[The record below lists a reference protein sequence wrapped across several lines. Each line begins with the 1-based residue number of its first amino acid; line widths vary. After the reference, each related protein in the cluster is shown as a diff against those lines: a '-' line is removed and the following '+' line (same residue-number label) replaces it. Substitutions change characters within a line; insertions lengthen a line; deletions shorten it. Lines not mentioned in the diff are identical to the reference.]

1 MRSVWRHEYSA
12 ALARFRRSIREA
24 RDEFER
30 ECRSACSRGN
40 VYSKTFRE
48 AFGRT
53 RPPRLLPP
61 LERPDGTYTTTH
73 LESAALLLRSQ
84 IAVDDA
90 REDLPEHAA
99 VRSLAEEPYGPD
111 NDDVPFTEAEV
122 RAVLAGMPSRSSPG
136 PDEITPRL
144 MRGLF
149 DAHTTFVMHVFNSA
163 LRLGHFPR
171 CWRRGRIIFL
181 PKPDRPPQRT
191 TSYRP
196 ICVNSIFGKV
206 LERLLNGR
214 LYHFMWRNGHVHANQ
229 FGFTHGRSAVS
240 ALVRLKERLA
250 ELKAARTPAVMMAL
264 DFQGAF
270 DSVWHPGVLR
280 FFRERRVPAN
290 LYHLLRTFLRDRS
303 VVFISHAGEIEA
315 HPSLGSPQ
323 GSPLSPML
331 WNVTI
336 HDLLDLPL
344 PTGITLQ
351 AYADDTVIV
360 VPAQNRDALAE
371 LGSRVLG
378 QVIGWAAAA
387 RVVVSR
393 EKTFCLLFSNGH
405 RGMEKNRPPIRVTSG
420 DRGLA
425 YKDAIRVLGVV
436 FDGRLS
442 FFKHADHLRE
452 KAEVTVAKIAALA
465 QMQGGRLRPEQ
476 KTSLYRSV
484 FLPGVMY
491 ASPVWWDR
499 TRPDCRLRSRLASI
513 QRAAM
518 LALLGAYRTTRTA
531 ALQVLLNA
539 PPIALELERANAE
552 YDLVVK
558 RTPVLF
564 GDISFTPDEIMPPV
578 DVWQD
583 HPAARMYYGY
593 CRLTRDG
600 ARRLARAP
608 GLHVYTDGSYTDRTA
623 GAAFVMLGPGDRVA
637 ATGRYRVERAT
648 SAYCAEVTAMI
659 EALHYI
665 RDTRVTA
672 DVRIYT
678 DSLSLL
684 QTLSRDRTADG
695 RVYAIKT
702 ALRDIA
708 ARAKIWLYHVPGH
721 SGVFGNELADFL
733 ASRAAVR
740 GQARRT
746 LLTPRAVR
754 AALRRQERLRWA
766 REWTENSADTYLYRW
781 VPRVSEVP
789 AWFPPNRALVT
800 LLTGHGRF
808 VSYFHRFN
816 LIRDP
821 HCACGQV
828 CDGVDHYIFQCPIT
842 RHLTGR
848 LQTREDFDNKRYEA
862 LLVRP
867 QNRALLIRLVRVVSQ
882 SIPDVG

>member
-1 MRSVWRHEYSA
+1 MRRRYQRARDDSMRSVWRHEYSA
-12 ALARFRRSIREA
+12 ALARFRRSISEA

-90 REDLPEHAA
+90 RKDLPEHAA

-122 RAVLAGMPSRSSPG
+122 RAVLARMPSRSSPG

-149 DAHTTFVMHVFNSA
+149 DAHA
-163 LRLGHFPR
+163 P
-171 CWRRGRIIFL
+171 
-181 PKPDRPPQRT
+181 
-191 TSYRP
+191 
-196 ICVNSIFGKV
+196 
-206 LERLLNGR
+206 
-214 LYHFMWRNGHVHANQ
+214 
-229 FGFTHGRSAVS
+229 
-240 ALVRLKERLA
+240 
-250 ELKAARTPAVMMAL
+250 
-264 DFQGAF
+264 
-270 DSVWHPGVLR
+270 
-280 FFRERRVPAN
+280 
-290 LYHLLRTFLRDRS
+290 
-303 VVFISHAGEIEA
+303 
-315 HPSLGSPQ
+315 
-323 GSPLSPML
+323 
-331 WNVTI
+331 
-336 HDLLDLPL
+336 
-344 PTGITLQ
+344 
-351 AYADDTVIV
+351 
-360 VPAQNRDALAE
+360 
-371 LGSRVLG
+371 
-378 QVIGWAAAA
+378 
-387 RVVVSR
+387 
-393 EKTFCLLFSNGH
+393 
-405 RGMEKNRPPIRVTSG
+405 
-420 DRGLA
+420 GLA

-452 KAEVTVAKIAALA
+452 KAEVTVGKIVALA
-465 QMQGGRLRPEQ
+465 QMQGGCLRPEQ

-499 TRPDCRLRSRLASI
+499 SRPDCRLRSRLASI

-593 CRLTRDG
+593 RRLTRDG

-608 GLHVYTDGSYTDRTA
+608 GLHVYTDGSYTDRAA

-659 EALHYI
+659 EALQFI
-665 RDTRVTA
+665 RDRRVTA

-678 DSLSLL
+678 DCLSLL

-754 AALRRQERLRWA
+754 AVLRRQERLRWA

-862 LLVRP
+862 LLVDPRTGP
-867 QNRALLIRLVRVVSQ
+867 S
-882 SIPDVG
+882 S

>member
-1 MRSVWRHEYSA
+1 MVTKWVVAIFCQSRHFDFVLISVYAPPRKPMQHTLGLVEEMLARSSSANVVVAGDFNAKHRAWGPRAGDDRGARVMELAAAAGLMVLNDPLSPPTYENTYASSWIDVTLATPAVVAAGYVWQVSDNVTFSEHKYVTVRVGSREVAPRKRLTRYAQAELLTALSRETWFGRVVGSRLGTPEALESVLGAFYRMLNGYMDRYRRPVRTGRAGNSWWTPELANERKRLNAMRRRYQRARDDSMRSVWRHEYSA

-378 QVIGWAAAA
+378 QVIG
-387 RVVVSR
+387 
-393 EKTFCLLFSNGH
+393 
-405 RGMEKNRPPIRVTSG
+405 
-420 DRGLA
+420 
-425 YKDAIRVLGVV
+425 
-436 FDGRLS
+436 
-442 FFKHADHLRE
+442 
-452 KAEVTVAKIAALA
+452 
-465 QMQGGRLRPEQ
+465 
-476 KTSLYRSV
+476 
-484 FLPGVMY
+484 
-491 ASPVWWDR
+491 
-499 TRPDCRLRSRLASI
+499 
-513 QRAAM
+513 
-518 LALLGAYRTTRTA
+518 
-531 ALQVLLNA
+531 
-539 PPIALELERANAE
+539 
-552 YDLVVK
+552 
-558 RTPVLF
+558 
-564 GDISFTPDEIMPPV
+564 
-578 DVWQD
+578 
-583 HPAARMYYGY
+583 
-593 CRLTRDG
+593 
-600 ARRLARAP
+600 
-608 GLHVYTDGSYTDRTA
+608 
-623 GAAFVMLGPGDRVA
+623 
-637 ATGRYRVERAT
+637 
-648 SAYCAEVTAMI
+648 
-659 EALHYI
+659 
-665 RDTRVTA
+665 
-672 DVRIYT
+672 
-678 DSLSLL
+678 
-684 QTLSRDRTADG
+684 
-695 RVYAIKT
+695 
-702 ALRDIA
+702 
-708 ARAKIWLYHVPGH
+708 
-721 SGVFGNELADFL
+721 
-733 ASRAAVR
+733 
-740 GQARRT
+740 
-746 LLTPRAVR
+746 
-754 AALRRQERLRWA
+754 
-766 REWTENSADTYLYRW
+766 
-781 VPRVSEVP
+781 
-789 AWFPPNRALVT
+789 
-800 LLTGHGRF
+800 
-808 VSYFHRFN
+808 
-816 LIRDP
+816 
-821 HCACGQV
+821 
-828 CDGVDHYIFQCPIT
+828 
-842 RHLTGR
+842 
-848 LQTREDFDNKRYEA
+848 
-862 LLVRP
+862 
-867 QNRALLIRLVRVVSQ
+867 
-882 SIPDVG
+882 

>member
-1 MRSVWRHEYSA
+1 M
-12 ALARFRRSIREA
+12 ARFRRSIREA
-24 RDEFER
+24 REAYER

-40 VYSKTFRE
+40 VCSKTFRE

-61 LERPDGTYTTTH
+61 LERPDGTFTTTH

-90 REDLPEHAA
+90 RDDLPEHAT
-99 VRSLAEEPYGPD
+99 VRGLAEEPYGPD
-111 NDDVPFTEAEV
+111 NDDVPFTAAEV
-122 RAVLAGMPSRSSPG
+122 RAVLARTPSRSSPG

-144 MRGLF
+144 MRGIF
-149 DAHTTFVMHVFNSA
+149 DAHT
-163 LRLGHFPR
+163 P
-171 CWRRGRIIFL
+171 
-181 PKPDRPPQRT
+181 
-191 TSYRP
+191 
-196 ICVNSIFGKV
+196 
-206 LERLLNGR
+206 
-214 LYHFMWRNGHVHANQ
+214 
-229 FGFTHGRSAVS
+229 SAVS
-240 ALVRLKERLA
+240 ALVRLRERLA

-280 FFRERRVPAN
+280 FFRG
-290 LYHLLRTFLRDRS
+290 TFLRDRT
-303 VVFISHAGEIEA
+303 VVFISNAGEIEA

-344 PTGITLQ
+344 PTGVTLQ
-351 AYADDTVIV
+351 AYADDTVTI
-360 VPAQNRDALAE
+360 VPAQNRETVAE
-371 LGSRVLG
+371 LGSRVLH

-387 RVVVSR
+387 RVVV
-393 EKTFCLLFSNGH
+393 
-405 RGMEKNRPPIRVTSG
+405 ITSG
-420 DRGLA
+420 DRSLT

-452 KAEVTVAKIAALA
+452 KAEVTVGKIAALA
-465 QMQGGRLRPEQ
+465 HMQGGRLRPEQ
-476 KTSLYRSV
+476 KTSLYRGV

-499 TRPDCRLRSRLASI
+499 TWPDCRLRSRLASI

-518 LALLGAYRTTRTA
+518 LGILGAYRTTRTA

-552 YDLVVK
+552 YDLVVQ
-558 RTPVLF
+558 RTPVSF

-578 DVWQD
+578 DIWQE
-583 HPAARMYYGY
+583 HPAARMYCGY
-593 CRLTRDG
+593 RRLTRDG

-608 GLHVYTDGSYTDRTA
+608 GMHVYTDGSYSDRAA
-623 GAAFVMLGPGDRVA
+623 GAAFVVLGPGDRVA

-665 RDTRVTA
+665 RDRYVTA
-672 DVRIYT
+672 DVRA
-678 DSLSLL
+678 
-684 QTLSRDRTADG
+684 LSRDRTADG
-695 RVYAIKT
+695 RVYDIKT

-721 SGVFGNELADFL
+721 SGVLAGGSEGADTPDL
-733 ASRAAVR
+733 VNPARDSGSARAPREAPMGPRLDGKQLRHVPVSLGSACVR
-740 GQARRT
+740 GSR
-746 LLTPRAVR
+746 V
-754 AALRRQERLRWA
+754 
-766 REWTENSADTYLYRW
+766 
-781 VPRVSEVP
+781 VPSEQGAGNP
-789 AWFPPNRALVT
+789 IDKAWP
-800 LLTGHGRF
+800 
-808 VSYFHRFN
+808 FN
-816 LIRDP
+816 LSRDP
-821 HCACGQV
+821 HCACGHV
-828 CDGVDHYIFQCPIT
+828 CDGVDHYIFECPMT

-848 LQTREDFDNKRYEA
+848 LQTREDFDNRRYEA
-862 LLVRP
+862 LLERRRP
-867 QNRALLIRLVRVVSQ
+867 QPALALTSAPTCRRTERTVAPCLVQPCLCLTIMVTLIPLGDQGQRVTSAGRAGTAKVDTVNGPSGLYSGDDNSLTAPARVCSACSGVVLPDIGTSSSPGISVLENRGSHRPGIPRRRLLEETARGHSWGDSALPLFPFGSVREGPGEAEALGSAAVVS
-882 SIPDVG
+882 